1 MNSSDSDQSTRS
13 LFEEVYTR
21 FKLHFYKE
29 VFRNFETREATLTTV
44 ETFCMEVIHALGNPT
59 VNEFAEYV
67 GISSPNASYKVNNL
81 VRKGYLERRMSQTDK
96 RQVHLAVTQKYL
108 DYLNISE
115 TYVENVMNRMEK
127 RMSPEQSGELKSSLL
142 LLLDE
147 MKNDLPDTPEIR
159 HPAL

>member
-44 ETFCMEVIHALGNPT
+44 ETFCMEVIHALGNPS

-127 RMSPEQSGELKSSLL
+127 RMSPEQSGELKNSLL

-147 MKNDLPDTPEIR
+147 MKNDLPETPEIR
-159 HPAL
+159 NPAL

>member
-1 MNSSDSDQSTRS
+1 MDSTDSAKSNKQ
-13 LFEEVYTR
+13 LFEAVYTR

-44 ETFCMEVIHALGNPT
+44 ETFCMEVIYALGSPT

-81 VRKGYLERRMSQTDK
+81 VRKGYLTKETSLQDK
-96 RQVHLAVTQKYL
+96 RQVHLKVTQKYL

-115 TYVENVMNRMEK
+115 TYVQNVLQRMEK
-127 RMSPEQSGELKSSLL
+127 RITPEQSRELKNSLL

-147 MKNDLPDTPEIR
+147 MKNDLPETPEIAN
-159 HPAL
+159 PSL

>member
-115 TYVENVMNRMEK
+115 TYVENVMNRMEQ
-127 RMSPEQSGELKSSLL
+127 RMSPEQSGELKNSLL

-147 MKNDLPDTPEIR
+147 MKNDLPETPEIR

>member
-127 RMSPEQSGELKSSLL
+127 RMSPEQSGELKNSLL

>member
-127 RMSPEQSGELKSSLL
+127 RMSPEQSGELKNSLL

-147 MKNDLPDTPEIR
+147 MKNDLPETPEIR

>member
-13 LFEEVYTR
+13 LFEAVYTR

-127 RMSPEQSGELKSSLL
+127 RMSPEQSGELKNSLL

-147 MKNDLPDTPEIR
+147 MKNDLPETPEIR
-159 HPAL
+159 NPAL